1 MKILSVTNLSQEVGS
16 RQLFQQV
23 SFKIKPKDRIGL
35 IGLNGVG
42 KTTLLNAL
50 VDEHWY
56 KQQVVQRPQH
66 YQINYLHQKPTL
78 KSADLVLAAILD
90 GDEPLYVTVR
100 EYEQAVNAYEQQ
112 PTDMQVQKHFFDL
125 QEAMD
130 RIDGWEFQSQVE
142 TILTKL
148 QITDFTKTIQELS
161 GGQQRRVALAQVL
174 VSPADLLIL
183 DEPTNHLDEAAITW
197 LINYLAN
204 YPGAVLFVT
213 HDRYFLNQVAN
224 RIFEID
230 HQQLTEYKGNYEA
243 YVQQKAHHEEILSAT
258 ARHQHNLYRHELKWM
273 QAGVQARGTKQA
285 ARIARFQQLS
295 QTITAQP
302 TTVTPQLQID
312 IKQQRL
318 GKEVFQLD
326 QAQLQLGSQTLVANL
341 SMRINAGE
349 HLGII
354 GPNGIGKTTF
364 LNILAQT
371 QKLTRGQIMV
381 GQTVHVGYYQQQ
393 IPQMDPQQRVI
404 NYLSAIGQNVE
415 NEAGEHLS
423 ASQLLERFL
432 FPPQAQSAF
441 IRELSGGEKRRLYLL
456 AVLIKQPNVLL
467 LDEPTNNLDIQT
479 MTVLEDYLQN
489 FTGTVVAV
497 SHDRYFLDKITDD
510 LLVFQGHGQMQRFWG
525 TYTDY
530 LQQQS
535 QLKSTPTKVKSVAT
549 RSDQSHASSSKLTY
563 AEHLELQKIE
573 PQLNQLEQQKTQL
586 QQQMATEGNDYQ
598 RLLKDQQQLDQ
609 IKQQLAQL
617 EDRWLE
623 LSEKED

>member
-243 YVQQKAHHEEILSAT
+243 YVQQKAHHEEILAAT
-258 ARHQHNLYRHELKWM
+258 SRHQHNLYRHELKWM

-302 TTVTPQLQID
+302 TTATPQLQID

-404 NYLSAIGQNVE
+404 NYLSSIGQNVE

-549 RSDQSHASSSKLTY
+549 RSEQSHASSKLTY

>member
-549 RSDQSHASSSKLTY
+549 RSEQSHASSSKLTY

-598 RLLKDQQQLDQ
+598 LLLKDQQQLDQ
-609 IKQQLAQL
+609 IKQQLDQL

-623 LSEKED
+623 LSEKEE

>member
-302 TTVTPQLQID
+302 TTATPQLQID

-404 NYLSAIGQNVE
+404 NYLSSIGQNVE

-535 QLKSTPTKVKSVAT
+535 QLKSTPTKVKSVPT
-549 RSDQSHASSSKLTY
+549 RSEQSHASSSKLTY

>member
-243 YVQQKAHHEEILSAT
+243 YVQQKAHHEEILAAT
-258 ARHQHNLYRHELKWM
+258 SRHQHNLYRHELKWM

-535 QLKSTPTKVKSVAT
+535 QLKSTPTKVKSVPT
-549 RSDQSHASSSKLTY
+549 RSEQSHASSSKLTY

>member
-230 HQQLTEYKGNYEA
+230 HQQLTEYKGN
-243 YVQQKAHHEEILSAT
+243 
-258 ARHQHNLYRHELKWM
+258 
-273 QAGVQARGTKQA
+273 
-285 ARIARFQQLS
+285 
-295 QTITAQP
+295 
-302 TTVTPQLQID
+302 
-312 IKQQRL
+312 
-318 GKEVFQLD
+318 
-326 QAQLQLGSQTLVANL
+326 
-341 SMRINAGE
+341 
-349 HLGII
+349 
-354 GPNGIGKTTF
+354 
-364 LNILAQT
+364 
-371 QKLTRGQIMV
+371 
-381 GQTVHVGYYQQQ
+381 
-393 IPQMDPQQRVI
+393 
-404 NYLSAIGQNVE
+404 
-415 NEAGEHLS
+415 
-423 ASQLLERFL
+423 
-432 FPPQAQSAF
+432 
-441 IRELSGGEKRRLYLL
+441 
-456 AVLIKQPNVLL
+456 
-467 LDEPTNNLDIQT
+467 
-479 MTVLEDYLQN
+479 
-489 FTGTVVAV
+489 
-497 SHDRYFLDKITDD
+497 
-510 LLVFQGHGQMQRFWG
+510 
-525 TYTDY
+525 
-530 LQQQS
+530 
-535 QLKSTPTKVKSVAT
+535 
-549 RSDQSHASSSKLTY
+549 
-563 AEHLELQKIE
+563 
-573 PQLNQLEQQKTQL
+573 
-586 QQQMATEGNDYQ
+586 
-598 RLLKDQQQLDQ
+598 
-609 IKQQLAQL
+609 
-617 EDRWLE
+617 
-623 LSEKED
+623 

>member
-112 PTDMQVQKHFFDL
+112 PTDMQAQKHFFDL

-243 YVQQKAHHEEILSAT
+243 YVQQKAHHEEILAAT

-302 TTVTPQLQID
+302 TTATPQLQID

-549 RSDQSHASSSKLTY
+549 RSEQSHASSSKLTY

>member
-224 RIFEID
+224 RIFEIG

>member
-112 PTDMQVQKHFFDL
+112 PNDMQVQKHFFDL

-302 TTVTPQLQID
+302 TTATPQLQID

-404 NYLSAIGQNVE
+404 NYLSSIGQNVE

-549 RSDQSHASSSKLTY
+549 RSEQSHASSKLTY

-609 IKQQLAQL
+609 IKQKLAQL